1 MKRSLITMM
10 TDQNES
16 VNLVDEK
23 KVARLIKHIIIE
35 EARNIKS
42 GEKSDREMVEKIK
55 DMIEEEVECY

>member
-1 MKRSLITMM
+1 MM

>member
-1 MKRSLITMM
+1 MM
-10 TDQNES
+10 INENENN
-16 VNLVDEK
+16 NLVDEK

-55 DMIEEEVECY
+55 NMIEEEVECY

>member
-1 MKRSLITMM
+1 MKRSLIAMM
-10 TDQNES
+10 TDENENI
-16 VNLVDEK
+16 NLVDEK

>member
-1 MKRSLITMM
+1 MM
-10 TDQNES
+10 TDENENI
-16 VNLVDEK
+16 NLVDEK